1 MRLEGKVAIVT
12 GAGGGIGRGIA
23 HCLAEE
29 GADVVINALHEET
42 SGRVADEVRALGRKS
57 LAVAADVTKRPA
69 VDRVVQGTLDAF
81 GKIDILVN
89 NFGAHTEA
97 FYAGTNAAFVDQK
110 EGEWDDDYEFNL
122 KSTVLMCM
130 AVVPH
135 FVKQGGGKIVNVSSV
150 AGRVPVP
157 TQMSY
162 GAAKAGQIYFTRTLA
177 TELGKH
183 NINVNGVA
191 PGGVYTGMAERGL
204 QRAIERNPD
213 AKGMTTREFWDKFV
227 VPNIRTPL
235 KRELTPEDIG
245 HAVVFLASEEARN
258 ITGQTLGVDCGAYPV

>member
-1 MRLEGKVAIVT
+1 M
-12 GAGGGIGRGIA
+12 
-23 HCLAEE
+23 
-29 GADVVINALHEET
+29 
-42 SGRVADEVRALGRKS
+42 
-57 LAVAADVTKRPA
+57 
-69 VDRVVQGTLDAF
+69 DAF

-97 FYAGTNAAFVDQK
+97 FFTGANAAFVDQE

-122 KSTVLMCM
+122 KSSVLMCM

-135 FVKQGGGKIVNVSSV
+135 FVKQESGKIVNVTSV
-150 AGRVPVP
+150 AGRAPVP

-204 QRAIERNPD
+204 ARAIERNPE
-213 AKGMTTREFWDKFV
+213 AKGMTPREFWVKFV
-227 VPNIRTPL
+227 VPNTRTPL
-235 KRELTPEDIG
+235 RRELTPEDIG
-245 HAVVFLASEEARN
+245 HAVVFLASEDARN
-258 ITGQTLGVDCGAYPV
+258 ITGQTLGVDCGSFTI